1 MTSAPVD
8 SDREALITGI
18 GLISGLGEGARH
30 THALLAGP
38 EPVQPPVET
47 DKFAPYPVIP
57 MAELDLSSQIPRRGD
72 RRQMG
77 PWQRLGVYAAG
88 LALDDAGIK
97 DDAELLGKANLIVAA
112 GGGERDPE
120 ADGLVMDAARKSKDP
135 AAALN
140 EPLLTNLRPT
150 LFLSQLSNL
159 LAGNISIV
167 HNVTGS
173 SRTFMGEELSGAM
186 ALQVAMRRIQSGQGD
201 LFLVGGA
208 YNAEREDMLLFFEF
222 GRHLWQGDPAAG
234 VWQRAEKGGG
244 IICGSM
250 GAFLVIESRAHAA
263 ARGARAYARLE
274 TVTTDTGPRQ
284 DTAAVGT
291 RLEQLAAAVDGEDG
305 EEPLG
310 YLCGASGAKQATD
323 MERVFI
329 DRLSKNHDV
338 AVRSFGSVLG
348 HGLEAQMPVGVA
360 LAAAALD
367 QKRYYPPFDPSDP
380 ATTSDTFPGRIAV
393 TSFGHW
399 RGEAVALVAKA
410 D

>member
-1 MTSAPVD
+1 MNSAPVI
-8 SDREALITGI
+8 SDRDPLITGI
-18 GLISGLGEGARH
+18 GLISGLGEGARQ
-30 THALLAGP
+30 THALLAGS
-38 EPVQPPVET
+38 EPVRPPVEK
-47 DKFAPYPVIP
+47 DRFAPYPVIP

-72 RRQMG
+72 QRQMG

-97 DDAELLGKANLIVAA
+97 DDAELLGKTNLIVAA

-120 ADGLVMDAARKSKDP
+120 ADALVLDAVRKSKDP
-135 AAALN
+135 AAALA
-140 EPLLTNLRPT
+140 EPLATNLRPT
-150 LFLSQLSNL
+150 LFLTQLSNL

-167 HNVTGS
+167 HKVTGS

-186 ALQVAMRRIQSGQGD
+186 ALQVAVRRIQSAQGD
-201 LFLVGGA
+201 IFLVGGA
-208 YNAEREDMLLFFEF
+208 YNAEREDMLLLYELGKF
-222 GRHLWQGDPAAG
+222 LWQGDPAAG

-250 GAFLVIESRAHAA
+250 GAFLVIESRAHAT
-263 ARGARAYARLE
+263 ARGAKVYAGLE
-274 TVTTDTGPRQ
+274 KVATDTGPRE
-284 DTAAVGT
+284 DEATVGA
-291 RLEQLAAAVDGEDG
+291 RLEQLAAALDGG

-329 DRLSKNHDV
+329 DSLSKTHDV
-338 AVRSFGSVLG
+338 AMRSFGSVLG

-360 LAAAALD
+360 LAAVALD
-367 QKRYYPPFDPSDP
+367 QKCYYPPFDPSDP
-380 ATTSDTFPGRIAV
+380 ATTSDTPPRRIAV